1 MYFLYTVILSVN
13 TQDDPFPNWSDLL
26 NRPVYSIDGKKLGF
40 LRKTLSDYLFVAK
53 GLLNL
58 TKYFIPVSAAES
70 VSKKGIRLNITAEEV
85 RSKYSYKKMKNVLIS
100 SELIPKLDVEHRQ
113 YYDRFLTLRYSASRN
128 RLAAGIAFVSGI
140 LFLISGYKANLAI
153 YSLIREEVMIYTAKE
168 FWAFVLAPIGI
179 LAIISQLG
187 GIVVLIG
194 AGLFAAN
201 RVNLGKFCVII
212 GTGQG
217 LFTIGLRIISEL
229 WSGRWPL
236 ENNYIIWLTS
246 SAAGLGVLFGV
257 MSQSISKGSGESIA
271 SKGLR
276 FAIGRKRKE
285 DE

>member
-1 MYFLYTVILSVN
+1 VKS
-13 TQDDPFPNWSDLL
+13 QDDPFSNWSDLL
-26 NRPVYSIDGKKLGF
+26 NRPVYSVDGKKLGF
-40 LRKTLSDYLFVAK
+40 LRKTLSDYLFVAR

-58 TKYFIPVSAAES
+58 TKYFIPMSLAES
-70 VSKKGIRLNITAEEV
+70 VSKKGIRLSITAYEA
-85 RSKYSYKKMKNVLIS
+85 RSKYSYRKMKNVLINS
-100 SELIPKLDVEHRQ
+100 DFIPKLDVEHRR
-113 YYDRFLTLRYSASRN
+113 YYDRFLTLRYSTTRN

-153 YSLIREEVMIYTAKE
+153 YQLIRDEVITYTAKE

-187 GIVVLIG
+187 GIAVLIG

-201 RVNLGKFCVII
+201 RVNLGKSLVII

-236 ENNYIIWLTS
+236 ENNYIMWLTS

-257 MSQSISKGSGESIA
+257 MSQSISKGSGESIT
-271 SKGLR
+271 SKAFR
-276 FAIGRKRKE
+276 FAIGRKSKE